1 MCASGIKRVAN
12 FNGRSINVI
21 KISRKT
27 NSFKPEHML
36 SQAIELKPGEERKK
50 IAVLKTKLEVYL
62 KKLK

>member
-1 MCASGIKRVAN
+1 
-12 FNGRSINVI
+12 
-21 KISRKT
+21 
-27 NSFKPEHML
+27 ML